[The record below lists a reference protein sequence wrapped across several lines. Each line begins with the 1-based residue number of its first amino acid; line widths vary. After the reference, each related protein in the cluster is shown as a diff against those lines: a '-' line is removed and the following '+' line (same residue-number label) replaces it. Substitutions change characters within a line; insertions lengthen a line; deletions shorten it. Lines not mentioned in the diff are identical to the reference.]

1 MKRRTWITGNLAMTL
16 TGAAAGDESGNGP
29 ASGKFATAFDAASDV
44 LQASVRRGDV
54 EAASIWLRHGDQA
67 NGRGFGAAPSA
78 DAIFL
83 IASITKPISVA
94 AVLHLVERERVR
106 LDDPLRKFIPEFK
119 GDGRDEVTVGH
130 LLTHTS
136 GLPDQLPDNASLRQ
150 RHASLDEF
158 IQGAIRTP
166 LRFDPGTRY
175 GYSSMGILLASEV
188 ARRIAGKPFVELVDK
203 TVFRPLEMT
212 RSTLGLAPFRLDQ
225 VVRCQ
230 VENAAPES
238 GAGSDASEGWDWN
251 SRYWREL
258 AAPWG
263 GGHASAADIG
273 RFLDACL
280 RPPEG
285 WLRPETVRLM
295 TSNRNPRGVTPR
307 GLGFG
312 LGPAVASR
320 GCSDQTFGHGGATG
334 TLAWTDPRSDTT
346 FVILATLPGRAAD
359 PHPRQVASDR
369 VDAILGRV
377 EDSN

>member
-16 TGAAAGDESGNGP
+16 TGAAAGDESRNGP

-67 NGRGFGAAPSA
+67 DGRGFGAAPSA

-94 AVLHLVERERVR
+94 AVIHLVERERLR
-106 LDDPLRKFIPEFK
+106 LDDPLRKFIAEFK
-119 GDGRDEVTVGH
+119 GDRRDEVTVGH

-150 RHASLDEF
+150 RHAPLDEF

-166 LRFDPGTRY
+166 LRFAPGTRY
-175 GYSSMGILLASEV
+175 RYSSMGILLASDLATRV
-188 ARRIAGKPFVELVDK
+188 SGTPFDELVAE

-212 RSTLGLAPFRLDQ
+212 RSTLGLSPFSIDQ
-225 VVRCQ
+225 VMRCQ

-238 GAGSDASEGWDWN
+238 GAGSAASEDWDWN
-251 SRYWREL
+251 SLYWRQL
-258 AAPWG
+258 ASPWG

-280 RPPEG
+280 RPPDG

-295 TSNRNPRGVTPR
+295 TSNRNPPGVTPR

-312 LGPAVASR
+312 LGPAVASP

-334 TLAWTDPRSDTT
+334 TLAWADPDSDTT
-346 FVILATLPGRAAD
+346 CVVLTTLPGRAAD
-359 PHPRQVASDR
+359 PHPRQLASNRVA
-369 VDAILGRV
+369 ATMGRV
-377 EDSN
+377 EDSK